1 MTKIVVLF
9 LGAGKLVQLV
19 KAFKEAAAVENVEI
33 ELLSIEKHSKVPIS
47 LFATVHQ
54 GPKFSDE
61 VFPGFLLDFVREHGV
76 NVIIPNM
83 DSATVALSLVKP
95 QLEAMGVKAVVSD
108 HDLCEIMN
116 DKIQADTWFAAHGIA
131 KPGTGSDGPL
141 PLMAKHH
148 LGYGSRGL
156 TKITTEKELQAF
168 LQSHD
173 TSEYLFQ
180 SFIPTGEFTVDAYV
194 DSQGNMI
201 DCLCR
206 RRLEVEAGIVSVSE
220 TEKNE
225 KVIELTAKILAVKGW
240 FGPITL
246 QFFDTP
252 DPLVIEINPR
262 FGGGVTH
269 ALACGLEMP
278 RWIIREFLS
287 RPIEY
292 ISTWTSGHYMARYR
306 QDVYFEP
313 NSTIPYIIQ

>member
-19 KAFKEAAAVENVEI
+19 KAFKDAAALENVDI
-33 ELLSIEKHSKVPIS
+33 ELLSIEKHNKVPIS
-47 LFATVHQ
+47 LYADVHQ
-54 GPKFSDE
+54 GPRFSDDG
-61 VFPGFLLDFVREHGV
+61 FQGFLLNFVREHAV
-76 NVIIPNM
+76 NIIVPNM
-83 DSATVALSLVKP
+83 DSATVALSLLKP
-95 QLEAMGVKAVVSD
+95 QLEKMGVKAIVSD

-116 DKIQADTWFAAHGIA
+116 DKIQADAWFETHNIA
-131 KPGTGSDGPL
+131 KPRAGSDGAL

-168 LQSHD
+168 IQSHD

-194 DSQGNMI
+194 DAQGRMI

-206 RRLEVEAGIVSVSE
+206 RRIEVEAGIVSVSQ

-225 KVIELTAKILAVKGW
+225 KVIALTAKILAVKGW

-278 RWIIREFLS
+278 RWIIREFLG

-292 ISTWTSGHYMARYR
+292 ISTWCSGHYMARYR

-313 NSTIPYIIQ
+313 NSQTPFISK